1 MDRAGSR
8 WGFVARM
15 DSPSARLLFAG
26 CNECAQAEKM
36 INSPNKRMH
45 AAIFHTDVPQIFQ
58 RFLLAEIHKFA
69 FELCTDHDC
78 FCGEMM
84 SRVIL
89 NSHDMIRRVVAGTGD
104 PGLV

>member
-8 WGFVARM
+8 WGFVACM

-36 INSPNKRMH
+36 INSPNRRMH
-45 AAIFHTDVPQIFQ
+45 AAIFDTGDPQIFQ
-58 RFLLAEIHKFA
+58 RLVLAEIHKFA

-78 FCGEMM
+78 FCSEVISG
-84 SRVIL
+84 VIL
-89 NSHDMIRRVVAGTGD
+89 SSDDILPGVV
-104 PGLV
+104 